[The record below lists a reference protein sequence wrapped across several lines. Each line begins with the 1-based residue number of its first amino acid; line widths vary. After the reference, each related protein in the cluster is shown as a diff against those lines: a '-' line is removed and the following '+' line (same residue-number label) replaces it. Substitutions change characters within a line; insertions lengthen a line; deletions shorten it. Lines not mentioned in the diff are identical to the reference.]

1 MPPFDLC
8 TGPLGSIECW
18 QKIGAVTQN
27 SVFNIKFNILT
38 QNSAPQQGQNFDG
51 GGYLAPSGQFAQL
64 METTISLSHWPSP
77 TKYLTKKVDGLAA

>member
-18 QKIGAVTQN
+18 QKIGAVTKN

-51 GGYLAPSGQFAQL
+51 GLLGPFWPICTTHGN
-64 METTISLSHWPSP
+64 TISLSHWPSP
-77 TKYLTKKVDGLAA
+77 TKYLTKKVDGLVA

>member
-1 MPPFDLC
+1 MKNGNFSLRVKILMPPFDLC

-51 GGYLAPSGQFAQL
+51 GGATWPLLANLHNSWK
-64 METTISLSHWPSP
+64 H
-77 TKYLTKKVDGLAA
+77 Y